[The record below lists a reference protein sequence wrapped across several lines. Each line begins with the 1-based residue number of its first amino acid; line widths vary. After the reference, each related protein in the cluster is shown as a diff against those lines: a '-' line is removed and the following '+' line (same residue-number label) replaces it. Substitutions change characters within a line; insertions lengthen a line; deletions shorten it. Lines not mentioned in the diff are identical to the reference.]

1 MLLTNCADAIRAKS
15 GERNGAHADEPAVG
29 AAPPCDLASSLDA
42 FIAPDYRLGH
52 QPLSAIQR
60 PCNSAAHALVSPGP
74 RVDVRFLAGAASPAA
89 LAPSGDRP
97 IGLATP
103 TRLWDDR
110 GRRMNA
116 EASQEQVRVGLL
128 GVGLMGSAM
137 AHRLLDR
144 GIAVIAWDR
153 DAEQLR
159 ALEARGGEPAEGPSE
174 VVSGAGA
181 VITML
186 PTADVILD
194 VVRPLLDD
202 WPEGAI
208 WLQMSSVGASEADQL
223 AQVAEAHAVRL
234 VDAPVS
240 GSTHPAEE
248 GQLTILASG
257 PDSARTAVEPIFD
270 ALASRVLWVG
280 EAGMGSRLKLA
291 ANHWMITMVAA
302 LAESMHLC
310 QAMGLDQEQFIAL
323 LDGGPLGSVYALQK
337 LDEMQRHQYPAGF
350 PVRLALK
357 DLELVREVE
366 QTSRAAMP
374 LLDAVLERFATANES
389 LADQDLAAIY
399 ELGGPA
405 KDLS

>member
-1 MLLTNCADAIRAKS
+1 
-15 GERNGAHADEPAVG
+15 
-29 AAPPCDLASSLDA
+29 
-42 FIAPDYRLGH
+42 
-52 QPLSAIQR
+52 
-60 PCNSAAHALVSPGP
+60 
-74 RVDVRFLAGAASPAA
+74 
-89 LAPSGDRP
+89 
-97 IGLATP
+97 
-103 TRLWDDR
+103 
-110 GRRMNA
+110 MNA

-144 GIAVIAWDR
+144 GIAVFAWDR
-153 DAEQLR
+153 NAEQLR
-159 ALEARGGEPAEGPSE
+159 ALEARGAKTAEGPSE
-174 VVSGAGA
+174 VVSGAGV

-186 PTADVILD
+186 PTAEIVLDVIE
-194 VVRPLLDD
+194 PLLEE
-202 WPEGAI
+202 WPKDTI
-208 WLQMSSVGASEADQL
+208 WLQMSSVGAAEADQL
-223 AQVAEAHAVRL
+223 ARVADAHAVAL

-257 PDSARTAVEPIFD
+257 PDSARAVLDSVFA

-291 ANHWMITMVAA
+291 TNHWMISSVAA

-310 QAMGLDQEQFIAL
+310 QAMGLDQQQFIEL

-337 LDEMQRHQYPAGF
+337 LDEMRRHEYPAGF

-366 QTSRAAMP
+366 QSSRATMP
-374 LLDAVLERFATANES
+374 LLDVVLEQFRTAS
-389 LADQDLAAIY
+389 QDFADQDLAAIY

-405 KDLS
+405 EAT